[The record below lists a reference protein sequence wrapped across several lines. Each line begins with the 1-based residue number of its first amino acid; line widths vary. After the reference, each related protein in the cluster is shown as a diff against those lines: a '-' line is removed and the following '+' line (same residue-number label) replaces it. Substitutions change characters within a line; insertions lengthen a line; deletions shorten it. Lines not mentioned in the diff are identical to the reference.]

1 MTEFDSLVNSI
12 LQPTRALGGLF
23 ALLISAGSMTSTASA
38 SEEGAGQQARMEANP
53 ITAILTGLLQAGSQ
67 PAAPATP
74 DTRSASTGVAPASGG
89 VPIQNVQYQ
98 TMRPVYTTTPAQTYA
113 PQPAQVVQALTQVS
127 PLAVPLMAAP
137 VFTQPVM
144 SYINAWQP
152 QQAAQPAQ
160 QPVYYQQQQ
169 AAQPAQQPVYYQQ
182 QQVAQQ
188 PAAAAS
194 GHWFLNWL
202 NSTRAQYGLGAVGYD
217 ANLEAWAQMNN
228 AQQNAR
234 GLGHHVMGP
243 ASRQNSA
250 MGSADSIGSMW
261 MNSPAHRAALLDP
274 GITAIGLA
282 GSGSY
287 WTFNAR

>member
-23 ALLISAGSMTSTASA
+23 ALLISAGSMASTARA
-38 SEEGAGQQARMEANP
+38 SEEEAGQQARTEANP
-53 ITAILTGLLQAGSQ
+53 IAAIFTGLLQVGSQ
-67 PAAPATP
+67 PAAPVSP
-74 DTRSASTGVAPASGG
+74 GLAPARP
-89 VPIQNVQYQ
+89 VAATQPVQYQ
-98 TMRPVYTTTPAQTYA
+98 TMRPAYA
-113 PQPAQVVQALTQVS
+113 AQPAQVVQALTQVS
-127 PLAVPLMAAP
+127 PLTVPLMAAP

-152 QQAAQPAQ
+152 QQQAAQ

-188 PAAAAS
+188 PAAATS